1 MFRDNKMVQV
11 KVAIQYT
18 FLHVDTHNDTYKFF
32 GMPISSHTF
41 SIFQWSAFKCV
52 VYIS

>member
-1 MFRDNKMVQV
+1 MFRDNMMVQV

-18 FLHVDTHNDTYKFF
+18 FLHIDTRNDTYNF

-41 SIFQWSAFKCV
+41 SIF
-52 VYIS
+52 